1 MFDDLHSL
9 VSLNSE
15 RQTAHTHTHTHI
27 YIIYTHTH
35 THTHIPSQ
43 QFMTIALYLHSNIY
57 RQVHI
62 Q

>member
-15 RQTAHTHTHTHI
+15 RQTAHTHTHTHTHTYTDI
-27 YIIYTHTH
+27 YIIYTH

-43 QFMTIALYLHSNIY
+43 QFYDNSIIPT
-57 RQVHI
+57 
-62 Q
+62 